1 MVRLNA
7 LSLMRSVIV
16 GFALIALAAFAASC
30 GHGEAFDG
38 QVFHGG
44 RSSFKTGPI
53 PSTWERV
60 KLEGPLLAFHDK
72 DTDGSV
78 DVYAQC
84 GKDADDVP
92 LVALTKHLLIGF
104 TEREFK
110 EETLMPLDGR
120 EAMHTRLDAKLD
132 GVKMSLDLYVLKK
145 DGCVY
150 DLVYVAYPDRFPR
163 GVSAFESFVAGFGTV
178 GG

>member
-1 MVRLNA
+1 MGRLTAMSKLASCLVSVA
-7 LSLMRSVIV
+7 LC
-16 GFALIALAAFAASC
+16 ASC
-30 GHGEAFDG
+30 GHGESFDG

-53 PSTWERV
+53 PASWERV

-72 DTDGSV
+72 VTEGSI

-84 GKDADDVP
+84 GKDADDEP

-104 TEREFK
+104 TERDFK
-110 EETLMPLDGR
+110 EEKLLPLDGR
-120 EAMHTRLDAKLD
+120 EALHTRVDAKLD
-132 GVKMSLDLYVLKK
+132 GVMMSLDIYVLKK

-163 GVSAFESFVAGFGTV
+163 GVDAFGSFVAGFGTV